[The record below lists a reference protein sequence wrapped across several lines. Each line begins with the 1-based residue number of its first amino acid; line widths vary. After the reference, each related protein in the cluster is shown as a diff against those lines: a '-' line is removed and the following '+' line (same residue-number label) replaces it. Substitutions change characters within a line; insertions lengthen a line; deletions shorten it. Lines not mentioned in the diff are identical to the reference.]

1 MKVFAADL
9 FGKITNALQNLQG
22 RNLYGILGNYEQLSN
37 FEKQILPRVHE
48 SQASLPIEIIDINE
62 SILNHFMDEE
72 IKELVSNESSFPD
85 YVDRKITDA
94 LNSII
99 SHSLLSHTGI
109 FCKNLEI
116 LFSYSVDLSVF
127 RIHATNQK
135 IIFLIMPGQ
144 FIGGHITLFIDAPKK
159 FQRTLPDQLLS
170 ANNIWELNQ

>member
-1 MKVFAADL
+1 MKVSAAEL
-9 FGKITNALQNLQG
+9 FEKIINALENLQG
-22 RNLYGILGNYEQLSN
+22 RNLYGILGNYEHLSII
-37 FEKQILPRVHE
+37 EKQIISRLIDIQP
-48 SQASLPIEIIDINE
+48 SLPLEVIDINQ
-62 SILNHFMDEE
+62 SILSYFSDEE
-72 IKELVSNESSFPD
+72 TKELVSSESSFPD
-85 YVDRKITDA
+85 YVNRKISDA

-99 SHSLLSHTGI
+99 SQSLQNHTAI

-135 IIFLIMPGQ
+135 VIFLLMPGQ
-144 FIGGHITLFIDAPKK
+144 FIGGHITLFMDTPKH

>member
-1 MKVFAADL
+1 MKVSAADL
-9 FGKITNALQNLQG
+9 YERIIDALENLQG
-22 RNLYGILGNYEQLSN
+22 RNLYGILGSYEQLST
-37 FEKQILPRVHE
+37 FEKQILSRLKDKQV
-48 SQASLPIEIIDINE
+48 SLPLEIIDINQ
-62 SILNHFMDEE
+62 SILSYFSDEE
-72 IKELVSNESSFPD
+72 TKDLVSNESSFPD
-85 YVDRKITDA
+85 YVNRKISDA
-94 LNSII
+94 LTSII
-99 SHSLLSHTGI
+99 SQSLHNHTGI

-144 FIGGHITLFIDAPKK
+144 FVGGHINLFFDTPKP